1 MSNAKAYPG
10 VNYQMQS
17 DPISP
22 LEKRVSVCC
31 NLGTRLATRRLK
43 WIQKIMKIPYNI
55 FYLVTVQAIV
65 TTLSYI
71 GYLER
76 DFV

>member
-31 NLGTRLATRRLK
+31 NLGG
-43 WIQKIMKIPYNI
+43 
-55 FYLVTVQAIV
+55 
-65 TTLSYI
+65 S
-71 GYLER
+71 
-76 DFV
+76 